1 MRTGS
6 GDPSEPD
13 DFLLSAAAAPTP
25 PTPAYPK
32 SVTSTPQ
39 QQLSSPVMSTM
50 PMQPMPANVMS
61 PDEMLRAYA
70 ERKKSMSA
78 SKGGPV
84 STAFISYPMPAAG
97 SATTPSST
105 NNMRVLYNAATGT
118 VSPTNTGNA
127 AYDGG
132 GGVYDAT
139 SGNAGAG
146 AYDGVYDA
154 TDMSLIPGGPPPP
167 RPTTDYAPSEYSAAS
182 AEYSHA
188 VANQYAFGHHP
199 NGSIGVGAYGGAQY
213 AIGEDEDD
221 VSVVGRGMPGYN
233 NNQGIGRAA

>member
-6 GDPSEPD
+6 GDPSQPD
-13 DFLLSAAAAPTP
+13 EFLLPAAAPTP

-39 QQLSSPVMSTM
+39 QMSSPVMSTM

-78 SKGGPV
+78 PKGGV
-84 STAFISYPMPAAG
+84 STASISYPMPAAG
-97 SATTPSST
+97 SATPST

-127 AYDGG
+127 
-132 GGVYDAT
+132 
-139 SGNAGAG
+139 
-146 AYDGVYDA
+146 YDGVYDA
-154 TDMSLIPGGPPPP
+154 TSTGAYDGGVYDASGMGQAPGP
-167 RPTTDYAPSEYSAAS
+167 RPTTDYAPSEYSAVS
-182 AEYSHA
+182 DYSHA
-188 VANQYAFGHHP
+188 VANQYAFGHHA

-221 VSVVGRGMPGYN
+221 ISVVGRGVPGY
-233 NNQGIGRAA
+233 NQGIGRAA

>member
-1 MRTGS
+1 MRTGA

-13 DFLLSAAAAPTP
+13 EFLLPTP
-25 PTPAYPK
+25 APAPPAPAYPK
-32 SVTSTPQ
+32 SVTSTP

-78 SKGGPV
+78 PKGGA
-84 STAFISYPMPAAG
+84 SGAFISYPMPAAG
-97 SATTPSST
+97 SVTPST
-105 NNMRVLYNAATGT
+105 NNNMRVLYNAATGT

-127 AYDGG
+127 YGGMHDHDTYNNNADAYG
-132 GGVYDAT
+132 GGVYDA
-139 SGNAGAG
+139 S
-146 AYDGVYDA
+146 
-154 TDMSLIPGGPPPP
+154 DMGLVPGP

-188 VANQYAFGHHP
+188 VASQYAFGHHP

-213 AIGEDEDD
+213 SIGEDEDD
-221 VSVVGRGMPGYN
+221 ISVVGRGTPGY
-233 NNQGIGRAA
+233 NQGIGRAA

>member
-13 DFLLSAAAAPTP
+13 DFLLSAAAAAPTP

-32 SVTSTPQ
+32 SVTSTP

-78 SKGGPV
+78 TKGGPV
-84 STAFISYPMPAAG
+84 STAFISYPMPAAN
-97 SATTPSST
+97 SATTPST

-118 VSPTNTGNA
+118 ISPTNTGNTT
-127 AYDGG
+127 YD

-139 SGNAGAG
+139 TTGSAG

-154 TDMSLIPGGPPPP
+154 TDMSLAPGGPPPP
-167 RPTTDYAPSEYSAAS
+167 RPTTTTTDYATSEYSAAS

-188 VANQYAFGHHP
+188 VANHQYAFGHHA

-221 VSVVGRGMPGYN
+221 VSVVGRGY
-233 NNQGIGRAA
+233 NNQGMGRAA

>member
-39 QQLSSPVMSTM
+39 QMSSPVMSTM

-78 SKGGPV
+78 SKGSPV
-84 STAFISYPMPAAG
+84 STSFISYPMPAAG
-97 SATTPSST
+97 SATPST

-127 AYDGG
+127 
-132 GGVYDAT
+132 
-139 SGNAGAG
+139 
-146 AYDGVYDA
+146 YDGVYDA
-154 TDMSLIPGGPPPP
+154 TDMSLAPSGPP
-167 RPTTDYAPSEYSAAS
+167 RPTTDYARSEYSAAS
-182 AEYSHA
+182 EYSHG

-213 AIGEDEDD
+213 SIGEDEDD
-221 VSVVGRGMPGYN
+221 VSVVGRGAPGYN
-233 NNQGIGRAA
+233 NHGMGRAA